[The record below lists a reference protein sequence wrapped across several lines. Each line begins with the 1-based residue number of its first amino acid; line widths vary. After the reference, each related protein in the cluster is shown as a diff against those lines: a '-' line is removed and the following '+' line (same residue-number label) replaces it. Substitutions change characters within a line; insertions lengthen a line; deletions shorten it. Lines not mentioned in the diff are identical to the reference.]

1 MNKAVLLRTTL
12 LASFATF
19 SLGFAQVPGKL
30 GGYLTTTYDMDV
42 LQNRP
47 AVIELSPGYT
57 SSLTFDDEILSI
69 ESGRPELFE
78 LKVDA
83 EQQPNKAVLRPLK
96 TSGRTDLKVTTLDGK
111 EAFFILKISQ
121 QGSSKNY
128 RITSKE
134 PKYAEAKAP
143 VSPAVEGS
151 AAEVQKLVTSK
162 TQQKTQAKTPS
173 PKAETPSLQ
182 VASAREQEPEA
193 WLPLTLTTTVG
204 QDGKVAVQY
213 LISNNGNAR
222 IAIDPARLAVEQNG
236 EAITFRFLSS
246 GERWLDPGKTD
257 FGMILIDK
265 APAGEFKVRW
275 TLTRFGDGTN
285 YTYNRLVKANAA
297 PQN

>member
-1 MNKAVLLRTTL
+1 MNKAVILRSTI
-12 LASFATF
+12 LASVAAF
-19 SLGFAQVPGKL
+19 SFSFAQVPGKL
-30 GGYLTTTYDMDV
+30 GGFLTTTYDMDV

-47 AVIELSPGYT
+47 AVIELSVGFT
-57 SSLTFDDEILSI
+57 TSLTFDDEILSI

-83 EQQPNKAVLRPLK
+83 EQQPNKAVLRPVK

-121 QGSSKNY
+121 QGNSKNY

-134 PKYAEAKAP
+134 PRYTEAKVPGTDDSA
-143 VSPAVEGS
+143 A
-151 AAEVQKLVTSK
+151 AAEVKKLVATK
-162 TQQKTQAKTPS
+162 TQQKSQTAAS
-173 PKAETPSLQ
+173 PKTETPSVQ
-182 VASAREQEPEA
+182 VAAAQDKEPEA

-213 LISNNGNAR
+213 LISNNGTAR
-222 IAIDPARLAVEQNG
+222 IAIDPARLSVEQNG
-236 EAITFRFLSS
+236 EAIAFRFLSS

-257 FGMILIDK
+257 IGMILIDK

-285 YTYNRLVKANAA
+285 FTYNRLVKAHAA
-297 PQN
+297 AQN